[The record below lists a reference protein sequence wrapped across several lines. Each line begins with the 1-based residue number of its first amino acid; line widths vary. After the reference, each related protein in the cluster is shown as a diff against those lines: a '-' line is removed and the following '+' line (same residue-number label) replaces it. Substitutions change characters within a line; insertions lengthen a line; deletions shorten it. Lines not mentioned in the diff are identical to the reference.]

1 MVGPSGDVARST
13 ACTRSPGCARRGPF
27 GPSGGDIRPA
37 WPLTF
42 GHCHVAARWGFIG
55 RCSIRACGGHVHVFG
70 ECQVRACTVLAVVL
84 FSSLK
89 IFLILVNYPYIII
102 MFCYFMYL
110 WIWLFFSFFFL

>member
-55 RCSIRACGGHVHVFG
+55 RCSIRACFWLCVESRGMMSREGYG
-70 ECQVRACTVLAVVL
+70 NTLT
-84 FSSLK
+84 
-89 IFLILVNYPYIII
+89 LVKRVE
-102 MFCYFMYL
+102 
-110 WIWLFFSFFFL
+110 